1 MMPIYV
7 SIIIIVIIVRHK
19 LQEVP
24 SKPEILK
31 TKTDYT
37 SIIVCSTFCY
47 FFIPLSY
54 KWFIPP
60 LSHRRYLLTLT
71 FFIHCGNVLCFTGR
85 VSFMIIYSGNLD
97 HFPDLPP
104 PVAWWARAYKWPL
117 KLMTARWC
125 LFHSSPITIYQDGS
139 DPQKL
144 NRENSRTVN
153 TNSEF

>member
-19 LQEVP
+19 LQEVT

-97 HFPDLPP
+97 HFPDLPSTTTT
-104 PVAWWARAYKWPL
+104 PL
-117 KLMTARWC
+117 PDDSKSSVYFTC
-125 LFHSSPITIYQDGS
+125 LLYTS
-139 DPQKL
+139 DAAD
-144 NRENSRTVN
+144 E
-153 TNSEF
+153 